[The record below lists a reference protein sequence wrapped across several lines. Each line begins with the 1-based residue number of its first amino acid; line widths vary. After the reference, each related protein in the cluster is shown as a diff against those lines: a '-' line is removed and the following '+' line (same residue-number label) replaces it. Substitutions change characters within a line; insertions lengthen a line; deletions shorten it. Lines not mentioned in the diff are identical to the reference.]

1 MENAKITISEA
12 GHKGLILTGKV
23 MGATG
28 LRLVLDPEMQKKVRA
43 EFDSW
48 LKKYNQ

>member
-1 MENAKITISEA
+1 MF
-12 GHKGLILTGKV
+12 LTGKA
-23 MGATG
+23 MGANG
-28 LRLVLDPEMQKKVRA
+28 LPLVLDPEMQKKVRA